1 MTPLLSAQK
10 LSFQFE
16 KQLLFKDLSFEI
28 LARERVALTAPSG
41 SGKSTLA
48 FILAG
53 HLAPQAGDIF
63 LEGKKITSTPSRQIF
78 LLHQDDDLFPWLK
91 VEEQLRF
98 VAPQCDTNKILHLL
112 KLKGE
117 EHKYPCQLSGGM
129 KKRLALGRALA
140 INPKLIILDEPFGF
154 LDQKLKQELLED
166 LDEIWAKE
174 MTTLLLISHD
184 PQDVQNFCQREIRL
198 THNLN

>member
-1 MTPLLSAQK
+1 MTPLLKAHN
-10 LSFQFE
+10 LSFQFG
-16 KQLLFKDLSFEI
+16 KQALFKELSFEI
-28 LARERVALTAPSG
+28 FAKERVALTAPSG

-63 LEGKKITSTPSRQIF
+63 LEGKKITSIPSRQIF

-98 VAPQCDTNKILHLL
+98 VAPQCDTNKILQLL

-166 LDEIWAKE
+166 LGEIWAKE

-184 PQDVQNFCQREIRL
+184 PQDVQNFCQREIKL
-198 THNLN
+198 TQNI